1 MEIQVGDLVELT
13 SEATFSRGGLRRFTK
28 GGEIIG
34 MRAEVIGLEG
44 TKYRV
49 RRDGAVVMKW
59 GSYPLIEVIG
69 DEEIEGVVKQV
80 EEVLPSG
87 NPGSGTASEF
97 EFGGGSYERFWETE

>member
-34 MRAEVIGLEG
+34 LKAVVIGLDG
-44 TKYRV
+44 TRYRI
-49 RRDGAVVMKW
+49 RRDGAVVMRW

-69 DEEIEGVVKQV
+69 EGEIEGVVERV
-80 EEVLPSG
+80 EQPQRGDGEV
-87 NPGSGTASEF
+87 SEF
-97 EFGGGSYERFWETE
+97 EFGGGSYERFWETDLD